1 MSCKHSE
8 TEWTR
13 SPASIAW
20 IVVLSVL
27 LAPVTL
33 GITLFGMLFI
43 LAVPKRKRC
52 LECRMWLVE
61 TEKERK
67 IKHPPDMRLWV
78 KLDQVEPEEGE
89 KDQTS

>member
-1 MSCKHSE
+1 MSCIHSA

-27 LAPVTL
+27 LAPVSF

-43 LAVPKRKRC
+43 MAVPKRKRC
-52 LECRMWLVE
+52 LECRMWLAA
-61 TEKERK
+61 
-67 IKHPPDMRLWV
+67 DA
-78 KLDQVEPEEGE
+78 EEGVG
-89 KDQTS
+89 DQIS

>member
-1 MSCKHSE
+1 MNCIHSAA
-8 TEWTR
+8 EWTR

-27 LAPVTL
+27 LAPVSF

-43 LAVPKRKRC
+43 MAVPKRKRC

-61 TEKERK
+61 TAQAKE
-67 IKHPPDMRLWV
+67 
-78 KLDQVEPEEGE
+78 GGG
-89 KDQTS
+89 DQTS